1 VEWMAVIRL
10 ATFGVG
16 LRPSLIL
23 NKRYHVSSLGR
34 LGICFAISKVDLRPD
49 LTLNDEL
56 LHVVFP
62 DLDVIL
68 ITKYDP
74 SARPKSDFFE
84 RVSG

>member
-1 VEWMAVIRL
+1 MEWMAVIGL

-23 NKRYHVSSLGR
+23 NERYHVSSLGR

-56 LHVVFP
+56 LVFP
-62 DLDVIL
+62 DLGVVL

-84 RVSG
+84 RVGG